1 MVHRAERAL
10 SVQVLAAVLLGALLH
25 ASWNMLVKARP
36 DKHVATA
43 VLYTSSGLIAAALL
57 PFLPAPDAAS
67 WPFLA
72 VSTVLELLY
81 GIVLATAYRVG
92 DLSHAYPLM
101 RGTAPLLVAAASSA
115 FLGERLS
122 AAVWLGIALLSC
134 ALISLVFEGRSR
146 RQPSAATGLALF
158 NAVLIAAYTM
168 VDGVGSRRS
177 GHAVAYG
184 FWLFALIGVP
194 WFLWAA
200 IAHRRDDWAKVRAG
214 MPIGMLCGAFSLASY
229 VLALWAMTRAPIA
242 SVAAVRE
249 TSIVFGTLLGAFVLH
264 EHVTWI
270 RGSAACVIAAAVWI
284 IRSH

>member
-1 MVHRAERAL
+1 MSIE
-10 SVQVLAAVLLGALLH
+10 VLLVVLLGALLH

-43 VLYTSSGLIAAALL
+43 VLYSSSGLIAAAVLPLL
-57 PFLPAPDAAS
+57 PSPDAAS
-67 WPFLA
+67 WPYLA

-81 GIVLATAYRVG
+81 GIVLATAYRVS

-115 FLGERLS
+115 LLGERLS
-122 AAVWLGIALLSC
+122 GAVWLGIALLSC

-146 RQPSAATGLALF
+146 RQPSSATALALL

-168 VDGVGSRRS
+168 VDGVGARRS
-177 GHAVAYG
+177 GHPVAYG
-184 FWLFALIGVP
+184 LWLFTLIGVP
-194 WFLWAA
+194 WFIWAA
-200 IAHRRDDWAKVRAG
+200 VAHRRDGWAKIRSG
-214 MPIGMLCGAFSLASY
+214 IPIGVLCGAFSLASY

-270 RGSAACVIAAAVWI
+270 RASAACVIAAAVWI
-284 IRSH
+284 IRNHS